1 MPLMDRT
8 NERESV
14 DMARLHSF
22 RGIGG
27 AISDQES
34 IQLIQAV
41 EQLRNDDALMW
52 QEARLELPLMRQLG
66 PLDAD
71 HMHRLMHDARE
82 HYGDC
87 VKPLPADF
95 PGDAP

>member
-1 MPLMDRT
+1 
-8 NERESV
+8 
-14 DMARLHSF
+14 
-22 RGIGG
+22 
-27 AISDQES
+27 
-34 IQLIQAV
+34 
-41 EQLRNDDALMW
+41 MW